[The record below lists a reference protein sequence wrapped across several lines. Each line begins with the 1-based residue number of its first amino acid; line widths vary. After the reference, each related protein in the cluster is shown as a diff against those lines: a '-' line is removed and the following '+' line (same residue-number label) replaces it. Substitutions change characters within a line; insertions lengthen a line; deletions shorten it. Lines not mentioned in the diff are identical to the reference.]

1 MNGLSQ
7 KIPTTMDWDSIT
19 GKPGT
24 YPPSTHNHDNSYYTK
39 NQIDIRLDSKYF
51 KIISANLQFSNGFA
65 VWSENLSG
73 YGGTFYFGAI
83 CGLGVNDVFAC
94 SITNGTASSATL
106 RVENIKN
113 PSFNQN
119 VNVRILVVVG

>member
-1 MNGLSQ
+1 M
-7 KIPTTMDWDSIT
+7 TMDWDSIT
-19 GKPGT
+19 GKPST

-65 VWSENLSG
+65 TWSENLSG
-73 YGGTFYFGAI
+73 YGQTLYFASI

-94 SITNGTASSATL
+94 SITNGTASSASL
-106 RVENIKN
+106 RVENIKDS
-113 PSFNQN
+113 SFNVN
-119 VNVRILVVVG
+119 ANVRILVVVG